1 MTLTIFLPHTLSAA
15 IIESIEDEQR
25 SYGLEFISVSCQGN
39 ISKVFFQVLYII

>member
-25 SYGLEFISVSCQGN
+25 SYGLEFSFLGELS
-39 ISKVFFQVLYII
+39 L